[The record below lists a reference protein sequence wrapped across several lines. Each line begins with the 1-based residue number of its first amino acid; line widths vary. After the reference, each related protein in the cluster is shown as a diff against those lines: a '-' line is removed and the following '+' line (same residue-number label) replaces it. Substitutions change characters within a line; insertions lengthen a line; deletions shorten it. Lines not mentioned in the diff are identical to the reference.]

1 MASTKQKIDR
11 WSASE
16 KTTLNVTQSR
26 NSPAPKIN
34 LISVSSMSTSN
45 DPNKNQSL
53 INIKTDETEHLNLPE
68 TTVTTISPARSTP
81 ILSEAMTQ
89 QVLRLAEKIND
100 QYLTFRLYLYYLKDF
115 SYCHIFSARR
125 STCCVIASDNIGV
138 DRAGEIV

>member
-34 LISVSSMSTSN
+34 LISVSSMSTTN

-100 QYLTFRLYLYYLKDF
+100 QYLTCKICL
-115 SYCHIFSARR
+115 
-125 STCCVIASDNIGV
+125 V
-138 DRAGEIV
+138 